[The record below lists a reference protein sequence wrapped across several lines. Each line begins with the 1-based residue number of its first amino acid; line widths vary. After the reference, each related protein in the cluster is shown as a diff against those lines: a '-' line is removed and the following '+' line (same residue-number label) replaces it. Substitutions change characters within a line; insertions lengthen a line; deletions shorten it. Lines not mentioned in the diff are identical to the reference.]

1 MFVEDQ
7 ISDSV
12 PRLIRLFGKYLS
24 DAEKEALQEAE
35 NNDMGVSGDDIHE
48 ILISNPILEVYH
60 SFKSALEHI
69 RGLDEQALEKYDMF
83 IFDRNLTGGE
93 GYIAQEVRQID
104 KGFDSFRYEGREGD
118 YLAWILF
125 LKQCPIKEKVFFYSA
140 YTSMSFGAT
149 EIEQMIEYGSF
160 FRDNFYDK
168 GNPGSLIELIN
179 NRQRASLY
187 AEHRDIFEIIAD
199 TGMDIEEVVM
209 RILLEAQ
216 KEDAQVT
223 MDWRT
228 AIDACLKYMTN
239 YERFWFEPPSL
250 ELDRGKLIGNLHFGK
265 EQAKP
270 SGIPGRTPA
279 HIRDFFDHI
288 NHIVNV
294 YPAHHIYDNKVLSPY
309 AVKALAYE
317 LLEII
322 TWIGA
327 NCK

>member
-7 ISDSV
+7 ISENI
-12 PRLIRLFGKYLS
+12 PRLIQLFGKYLS
-24 DAEKEALQEAE
+24 DAEKQALTDAE
-35 NNDMGVSGDDIHE
+35 NNPMGAYGDDIRE
-48 ILISNPILEVYH
+48 ILASNPILEVHH
-60 SFKSALEHI
+60 SFKTVLEHI
-69 RGLDEQALEKYDMF
+69 RGLDDQDLEKYDMF
-83 IFDRNLTGGE
+83 IFDRNLTKGD
-93 GYIAQEVRQID
+93 GYIPQEIQQID
-104 KGFDSFRYEGREGD
+104 KGFDSSKYEGREGD

-125 LKQCPIKEKVFFYSA
+125 LKKCPIKEKVFFYSA
-140 YTSMSFGAT
+140 YKSMSFGAT

-160 FRDNFYDK
+160 FQDNFYDK

-187 AEHRDIFEIIAD
+187 AEHRDIFGIIAD
-199 TGMDIEEVVM
+199 AGMNIEEVVM

-216 KEDAQVT
+216 KEDAQIT

-239 YERFWFEPPSL
+239 YEHFWYVSPAQEL
-250 ELDRGKLIGNLHFGK
+250 NRGQLIGQLDRGDEK
-265 EQAKP
+265 EQV
-270 SGIPGRTPA
+270 PGRTPA

-294 YPAHHIYDNKVLSPY
+294 YPAHHIYDNKTLSPY

-317 LLEII
+317 ILEII
-322 TWIGA
+322 RWIGV